1 MNTQQHLTFHLG
13 ITNVPSDAT
22 CDDNALQEC
31 TGLVYEDGE
40 HRPLQ
45 EPKKIMTIESGNMLF
60 IHNPNSN
67 TENYIVLNGTSLI
80 WGVNNNG
87 TFAADP
93 TPLMSG
99 VTDSGLQV
107 MAIGKTLIVNMT
119 GSVAYFTWKG
129 AGTGYAQL
137 DTNLPELDI
146 DFRLTDFAA
155 RHGNEPEDPPRIST
169 FDCLKVVGLITTPEY
184 DYDEGRTGKKGYNN
198 AVYGLYSEV
207 RNKLRKKKYFVGP
220 FFVRAAIK
228 MYDNSFVKMTPP
240 ILMVPTMGN
249 NSKSIWDYDYNDD
262 SELYMS
268 IYSAKL
274 QYKLNNTNLSDYSDL
289 ISDVVLF
296 ATSEIETIDRD
307 ADAIRPSSQHTDIV
321 SIYAATNDNKRLRY
335 VQNLASHCES
345 EADMSQ
351 ISEETWYDI
360 NVMTPRSAADI
371 NKDLEESGIFYK
383 LADIG
388 TAQSSG
394 WQDASDKIRDNVMEN
409 LTTQDRLTDEY
420 FGHSRVSG
428 KYAFV
433 YNARLNLANVT
444 RTLFEGFAKMVPYDY
459 VDGGALYSYA
469 YDIFVD
475 VDAVDGNI
483 TVKKSILSSSERL
496 GMWFY
501 YPDARAKH
509 VKILRNGEL
518 IVDEDLKEHK
528 SLNGA
533 YYFNGLPLDADYAP
547 TGTAVDE
554 PAYTSNP
561 VEELSNSIL
570 TSEANNP
577 YVFNAAGDNQ
587 AGDGTVLAIV
597 PNTKA
602 LSQGQFGEHPLICFT
617 TKGIWAL
624 ITNDEGVFVAS
635 KPLPREV
642 CNNPHSITQT
652 DDAIIF
658 SSEQGLMVLSG
669 ADVKCLSEQLKG
681 DLQQFLRTAKIAYDY
696 RDGLLWIVG
705 TGADCYVYS
714 MKSGTFQKSSHFIKH
729 DGEGQKTISVI
740 NHYPDNLIQSNTSVY
755 SLAEKPIEKEDT
767 TTYTAK
773 IVSRP
778 IKFDSAMVLKS
789 IMRMKLVKQLNA
801 NGTVRLSM
809 EGSNDLSQ
817 WRQLTTLRSTPWK
830 YYRIT
835 LNFAALKATDRFAGI
850 VAMIQERRTNKLR

>member
-1 MNTQQHLTFHLG
+1 
-13 ITNVPSDAT
+13 
-22 CDDNALQEC
+22 
-31 TGLVYEDGE
+31 
-40 HRPLQ
+40 
-45 EPKKIMTIESGNMLF
+45 MTIESGNVLF
-60 IHNPNSN
+60 IHKPNSN
-67 TENYIVLNGTSLI
+67 TENYIVKDGTSLI

-155 RHGNEPEDPPRIST
+155 RNGVEDQAGAVPPRRDT
-169 FDCLKVVGLITTPEY
+169 FECLKCPSSSYVPEFDYDDGRTGQQGYNNVVVGLY
-184 DYDEGRTGKKGYNN
+184 
-198 AVYGLYSEV
+198 AEV
-207 RNKLRKKKYFVGP
+207 RKKLREKKYFVGP

-228 MYDNSFVKMTPP
+228 LYDGTYTKMTPP
-240 ILMVPTMGN
+240 TLIVPTMGD
-249 NSKSIWDYDYNDD
+249 NSISTWDYDRND
-262 SELYMS
+262 SSFLYMN
-268 IYSAKL
+268 IYSGRL

-307 ADAIRPSSQHTDIV
+307 ANAIIPCNQQGHVV

-335 VQNLASHCES
+335 SVSLQGQITVY
-345 EADMSQ
+345 DDSQ
-351 ISEETWYDI
+351 AAGWCTWSYLT
-360 NVMTPRSAADI
+360 VLHPRSAADI

-444 RTLFEGFAKMVPYDY
+444 RTLFEGFDKMVPYDY

-547 TGTAVDE
+547 TGTTVAE

-714 MKSGTFQKSSHFIKH
+714 MKSGTFQKSSHFINH

-778 IKFDSAMVLKS
+778 IKFESAMVLKS